1 MVSSIDTIKK
11 FIGDE
16 NYILKISSENNG
28 KKKLSNVKKNLWSFI
43 AVKILKLESYQLK
56 TIINFVKEHQISLN
70 NLFQDNPTTI
80 KKFYEKLNDKV
91 GKYNVR
97 HITIRHVKC
106 KNGER
111 KIQITNKFKK
121 IFKIT
126 HTPAVQNLKGN
137 PLKNDAQVPDPTLFP
152 LEFQNFI
159 DGKGFEENDRA
170 TKSKLLQ
177 FAKILSNHP
186 DEEVRQKH
194 LPMILE
200 KVKVGLKIHGEV
212 EELFSEHLDSLVT
225 LFPEFDEKMKTTI
238 LALALRMLSEPKDL
252 FDNLFQKA
260 SKETFQVWENAFG
273 RKNTEEFNYIVQL
286 EYEQLMKNLLYALPV
301 NYLPNLANNKYFR
314 SRDLLENLFSKDEV
328 SKEKQLSFLKNTDFM
343 KFEAFKDCFFHDYT
357 EVFNNFIKALELLDD
372 KERIG
377 KILYTI
383 VERFSS
389 YNYFYLNRQL
399 ELLTLIPSKLLKFI
413 PVDEKFEKNCRTLS
427 FNIALIQKQ
436 LKNPDRKA
444 KLVELYNS
452 IYSDEI
458 EFEQFVKYFKLYLP
472 NYSAEWIELFLWIN
486 ENCDPKYHKK
496 LVLKYMEE
504 RKNTAELAH
513 FIRILPF
520 NMIDK
525 YVFLNLTIKEV
536 SALIIDFGIV
546 QLIPLFFIH
555 RFYKDLDS
563 IFDEIDFTQLEPK
576 HEKFIFH
583 YFDYIEKE
591 PFKLLNLIINKK
603 YFEKRDF
610 YEPNMHKWLKYHKE
624 RYAKCIKFY
633 DEYVILIRFLLE
645 FMNNTEIIN
654 LFYQL
659 SDDLQEIIL
668 MYARQT
674 VSEPVKT
681 HYWTTSLQLI
691 ALWDA
696 MTRKDIQLEIARQIN
711 IIDVYQPGMRDIL
724 DMIDQA
730 ERLRNHEIAQE
741 IVKDFLKPFNY
752 VRQNQVS
759 FSGLYNNPQFSDMT
773 IETEN
778 DILKVHRVILRT
790 VPRLHKYFLNKG
802 PHIILKGKK
811 TAKVKQ
817 LIKLAYDCFHFEEFI
832 YPNIP
837 KLLHRSFL

>member
-1 MVSSIDTIKK
+1 
-11 FIGDE
+11 
-16 NYILKISSENNG
+16 
-28 KKKLSNVKKNLWSFI
+28 
-43 AVKILKLESYQLK
+43 
-56 TIINFVKEHQISLN
+56 
-70 NLFQDNPTTI
+70 
-80 KKFYEKLNDKV
+80 
-91 GKYNVR
+91 
-97 HITIRHVKC
+97 
-106 KNGER
+106 
-111 KIQITNKFKK
+111 
-121 IFKIT
+121 
-126 HTPAVQNLKGN
+126 
-137 PLKNDAQVPDPTLFP
+137 
-152 LEFQNFI
+152 
-159 DGKGFEENDRA
+159 
-170 TKSKLLQ
+170 
-177 FAKILSNHP
+177 
-186 DEEVRQKH
+186 
-194 LPMILE
+194 
-200 KVKVGLKIHGEV
+200 
-212 EELFSEHLDSLVT
+212 
-225 LFPEFDEKMKTTI
+225 
-238 LALALRMLSEPKDL
+238 
-252 FDNLFQKA
+252 
-260 SKETFQVWENAFG
+260 
-273 RKNTEEFNYIVQL
+273 
-286 EYEQLMKNLLYALPV
+286 
-301 NYLPNLANNKYFR
+301 
-314 SRDLLENLFSKDEV
+314 
-328 SKEKQLSFLKNTDFM
+328 
-343 KFEAFKDCFFHDYT
+343 
-357 EVFNNFIKALELLDD
+357 
-372 KERIG
+372 
-377 KILYTI
+377 
-383 VERFSS
+383 
-389 YNYFYLNRQL
+389 
-399 ELLTLIPSKLLKFI
+399 
-413 PVDEKFEKNCRTLS
+413 
-427 FNIALIQKQ
+427 
-436 LKNPDRKA
+436 
-444 KLVELYNS
+444 
-452 IYSDEI
+452 
-458 EFEQFVKYFKLYLP
+458 
-472 NYSAEWIELFLWIN
+472 
-486 ENCDPKYHKK
+486 
-496 LVLKYMEE
+496 MEE

-520 NMIDK
+520 NMIEK

-837 KLLHRSFL
+837 KLLHRSFFTIFNNAEDSDFLIESKNGSKIYLHKAILQASGLEYFKKMITIDMKENRESKLIVEEDDYDILKVILEYVYTDIMPEFDNDESKLAFEQALGYYSAQA